1 MVYFL
6 CDLALFIF
14 LLIALLSIIISGSI
28 KGFLGFV
35 AGHQDTIFFVLFIL
49 IVILKA
55 VSVFCTID
63 QYKKSKTDKQT
74 ENNYG
79 LIVADILDI
88 IQSSLIVLTI
98 IKTLNMSYFKY
109 DSVIEYQG
117 LFLSI
122 ISFGLFIIVYFA
134 AVITSN
140 VIASITKSSDKPIV
154 SIIIYSISIAVHL
167 YCLYCINYYM

>member
-1 MVYFL
+1 MVYFF
-6 CDLALFIF
+6 CDLALFVF
-14 LLIALLSIIISGSI
+14 LIIALLSIIISGSI

-35 AGHQDTIFFVLFIL
+35 AGHQASIFFVLFIL
-49 IVILKA
+49 IAILKA
-55 VSVFCTID
+55 VSIYFSLE
-63 QYKKSKTDKQT
+63 QYKTGKESEK
-74 ENNYG
+74 NYG
-79 LIVADILDI
+79 LIVADIFDFAQL
-88 IQSSLIVLTI
+88 SLIVFTI

-134 AVITSN
+134 IVTASN
-140 VIASITKSSDKPIV
+140 VIASITKHCDMPII
-154 SIIIYSISIAVHL
+154 STIIYSISIAVHL